1 MDHLADAQSSL
12 ARLAGEVEAEEAL
25 LVTVGEQVEE
35 EKQRVLRQV
44 RGYACEAMADSWAL

>member
-1 MDHLADAQSSL
+1 MRALQESDPRGDTLADAQSSL

-25 LVTVGEQVEE
+25 LATVGEQVEE

-44 RGYACEAMADSWAL
+44 RE